1 MVRLVIFLRRGIDR
15 SSAEMNW
22 CGVVRSKN
30 EALNGTAT
38 DVSSERGLRE
48 LISDGLVR
56 SGS

>member
-1 MVRLVIFLRRGIDR
+1 MVGLPIFLRRGIDR
-15 SSAEMNW
+15 ISAEMNW
-22 CGVVRSKN
+22 CGLVRSKN

-38 DVSSERGLRE
+38 DISSERGLRE